1 MHTKY
6 TVYIVM
12 AYSLSFSK
20 SILVLI
26 FISDKTRRGET
37 EFISTKVMSEFLNI
51 PKPTLSV
58 ILSNLMR
65 AGILQTKEGIK
76 GGVRMA
82 RSEDEIT
89 LLDLLIAIENE
100 KPLFQTDYELNVSG
114 KRPDNAK
121 NRVNTVLKQIEKT
134 IKDDLKKT
142 TLKNIIDSI

>member
-1 MHTKY
+1 
-6 TVYIVM
+6 M

-20 SILVLI
+20 SILVLV

-37 EFISTKVMSEFLNI
+37 EFISTKVMSELLNI

-65 AGILQTKEGIK
+65 AGILQSKEGVN
-76 GGVRMA
+76 GGIRMVK
-82 RSEDEIT
+82 SEDKIT

-100 KPLFQTDYELNVSG
+100 KPLFQTEYELNVTG

-121 NRVNTVLKQIEKT
+121 KIVNTILKNIEMT

-142 TLKNIIDSI
+142 TLKDILNSM

>member
-1 MHTKY
+1 MQTKY
-6 TVYIVM
+6 IEYTVM

-20 SILVLI
+20 SILVLL

-65 AGILQTKEGIK
+65 AGILQTKEGVN

-82 RSEDEIT
+82 KGEDKIT

-100 KPLFQTDYELNVSG
+100 KPLFQTEYELNVSG
-114 KRPDNAK
+114 KRPDSAK
-121 NRVNTVLKQIEKT
+121 KTVNTILKQIEKT
-134 IKDDLKKT
+134 IKADLKKT
-142 TLKNIIDSI
+142 TLKNILDSM

>member
-1 MHTKY
+1 
-6 TVYIVM
+6 M

-37 EFISTKVMSEFLNI
+37 EFISTKVMSDFLNI

>member
-1 MHTKY
+1 
-6 TVYIVM
+6 M

-37 EFISTKVMSEFLNI
+37 EFISTKVMSELLNI

-65 AGILQTKEGIK
+65 AGILQTKEGIN

-82 RSEDEIT
+82 KGEEAIS
-89 LLDLLIAIENE
+89 LLDILIAIENE
-100 KPLFQTDYELNVSG
+100 KPLFQTEYELNVSG
-114 KRPDNAK
+114 SRPDNAK
-121 NRVNTVLKQIEKT
+121 KSIHTMLKGIELK
-134 IKDDLKKT
+134 IKEDMKKT
-142 TLKNIIDSI
+142 TLRDILNSM

>member
-1 MHTKY
+1 
-6 TVYIVM
+6 M

-37 EFISTKVMSEFLNI
+37 EFISTKVMSDFLNI

-121 NRVNTVLKQIEKT
+121 NRVNNVLKQIEKT

>member
-1 MHTKY
+1 LHTKY

>member
-1 MHTKY
+1 
-6 TVYIVM
+6 M

-121 NRVNTVLKQIEKT
+121 NRVNNVLKQIEKT

>member
-1 MHTKY
+1 
-6 TVYIVM
+6 M